1 MIEYCLDTN
10 VCIAIINGSSVPVRA
25 RLKEVLGAGSVVCV
39 SAVVLHELW
48 YGVAKSARQE
58 SNTERVRAFLSGPF
72 EILPW
77 DEEDARA
84 AGEVRALLEHEGRM
98 IGAYDA
104 LIAAQSV
111 RRGITLVTANTREF
125 KRVDGLRWED
135 WALSKGSKS
144 SKGSRG
150 SKTRTPVL

>member
-25 RLKEVLGAGSVVCV
+25 RLKAVLAEGSVMCV
-39 SAVVLHELW
+39 SSVVLHELW
-48 YGVAKSARQE
+48 YGVAKSTQQE

-72 EILPW
+72 ELLPW
-77 DEEDARA
+77 DDEDARA
-84 AGEVRALLEHEGRM
+84 AGEVRALLENEGQM

-104 LIAAQSV
+104 LIAAQAV

-125 KRVDGLRWED
+125 KRVDGLMWED
-135 WALSKGSKS
+135 WALLKGSKGSKGSKS
-144 SKGSRG
+144 STGR
-150 SKTRTPVL
+150 LI